1 MNLDKNNG
9 KSSAL
14 VEAGMAHLGELFN
27 VFELQ
32 EFIREIRTN
41 HFDYTEWR
49 HDNLFPGMS
58 LEDILDHAERYE
70 RTHGKPKIRGPLT
83 NT

>member
-1 MNLDKNNG
+1 MDMNDG

-14 VEAGMAHLGELFN
+14 VEAGMAYLGEIFD

-32 EFIREIRTN
+32 AFIREIRTN

-49 HDNLFPGMS
+49 RDNLFPGMS
-58 LEDILDHAERYE
+58 LDEILEHAAEHE
-70 RTHGKPKIRGPLT
+70 RTHGKPKIR
-83 NT
+83 

>member
-1 MNLDKNNG
+1 MNLDMNNG

-14 VEAGMAHLGELFN
+14 VEAGMAHLGELFD

-32 EFIREIRTN
+32 EFIRQIRTN

-49 HDNLFPGMS
+49 RDNLFEGMTHEEFKQH
-58 LEDILDHAERYE
+58 LIEHA
-70 RTHGKPKIRGPLT
+70 RTHGKPKIRGPI